1 MDNKSLE
8 FRVGLTIFLAALI
21 FVVGLM
27 WFQGFKISRSTY
39 LLNAVFPMVGGID
52 HGDEVSVNGVEKGE
66 VKRVSLRERDVLVT
80 MKLSADVRVP
90 EDSRIILQTIG
101 VMGERI
107 VVILLGESDD
117 FLEPGDTLWG
127 IYDPGISE
135 ALASL
140 GHLMEDLTALT
151 VDVRRI
157 AGVLAD
163 GEKLESTI
171 DNLASI
177 TSELKNLIK
186 ENAPQ
191 FERGI
196 TSFSRS
202 AEQVDRFLD
211 RNTEHLDSVVVSLRD
226 MTEELP
232 DLLVKLRDVTGS
244 LTEIAQYLETDESTL
259 GALLRDRELL
269 TKLETTIDSLDEL
282 INDIRAN
289 PKKYLKLEIF

>member
-8 FRVGLTIFLAALI
+8 FRVGLTIFLAALV
-21 FVVGLM
+21 FVIGLM

-66 VKRVSLRERDVLVT
+66 VERVSLRERDVLVT

-90 EDSRIILQTIG
+90 DDSRVILQTIG

-107 VVILLGESDD
+107 VVIILGESDG

-127 IYDPGISE
+127 IYDPGVSE

-151 VDVRRI
+151 VDIRRI

-177 TSELKNLIK
+177 TSKLKILIE

-202 AEQVDRFLD
+202 AERVDAFLD

-244 LTEIAQYLETDESTL
+244 LTDIAQYLETDESTL

>member
-8 FRVGLTIFLAALI
+8 LRVGLTIFLAALI

-39 LLNAVFPMVGGID
+39 FLNAVFPMVGGINS
-52 HGDEVSVNGVEKGE
+52 GDEVSVNGVEKGE
-66 VKRVSLRERDVLVT
+66 VKRVTLRERDVLLAL
-80 MKLSADVRVP
+80 KLSADVRVP
-90 EDSRIILQTIG
+90 EDSRVILQSIG

-107 VVILLGESDD
+107 VVILLGESNT

-140 GHLMEDLTALT
+140 GNLMEDLTALT
-151 VDVRRI
+151 VDIRRI

-177 TSELKNLIK
+177 TSKLKSLIE
-186 ENAPQ
+186 ENAPR
-191 FERGI
+191 FEKGI

-202 AEQVDRFLD
+202 AERVDEFLD

-244 LTEIAQYLETDESTL
+244 LTEIARYLETDDSTL

>member
-39 LLNAVFPMVGGID
+39 FLNAVFPMVGGINS
-52 HGDEVSVNGVEKGE
+52 GDEVSVNGVEKGE
-66 VKRVSLRERDVLVT
+66 VKRVTLREHDVLLT
-80 MKLSADVRVP
+80 LKLSADVKVP
-90 EDSRIILQTIG
+90 EDSRIILQSIG

-107 VVILLGESDD
+107 VVIRLGESNT
-117 FLEPGDTLWG
+117 FLEPGDTLRG
-127 IYDPGISE
+127 GYDPGISE

-140 GHLMEDLTALT
+140 GNLMEDLTALT
-151 VDVRRI
+151 VDIRRI

-163 GEKLESTI
+163 GEKLGSTI

-177 TSELKNLIK
+177 TSKLKNLIE
-186 ENAPQ
+186 ENAPR
-191 FERGI
+191 FEKGI

-202 AEQVDRFLD
+202 AERVDEFLD

-226 MTEELP
+226 VTEELP

-244 LTEIAQYLETDESTL
+244 LTEIARYLDTDDSTL